1 MARSIKRF
9 IPKLRIPRLP
19 EVTDEPD
26 VFEEMTLQEHLEE
39 LRDRIVKIVIGLV
52 PAFIFGFIVY
62 RQVLGEMVEKA
73 QVDGFDIRSPTDTI
87 TISFKIALYIAIAIM
102 APWIVYQIIAFLAP
116 GMTRKEKRFLYSAL
130 PFVSILLFSGVA
142 YAWFVAIPRALGFL
156 GSWNEGLIDFNIDA
170 NETLS
175 FYLALMV
182 GLGLAFQLP
191 VIIFIISKLGIVSP
205 AKLRKWR
212 KYAYLILLVVSS
224 IVTPTTDPFN
234 LALVAIPM
242 VLLYELGIIISS
254 IFAKSGL
261 RMDTANLDS
270 TDGAVHTDETDLW
283 RSEAEIESGGTNRR
297 G

>member
-1 MARSIKRF
+1 MARSIKQY
-9 IPKLRIPRLP
+9 IPKIRMPRLP

-26 VFEEMTLQEHLEE
+26 VFEEMTLQEHLQE
-39 LRDRIVKIVIGLV
+39 LRDRILKIVIGLV

-62 RQVLGEMVEKA
+62 QRVLGEMVEKA
-73 QVDGFDIRSPTDTI
+73 QVDGFDVRSPTDTI

-130 PFVSILLFSGVA
+130 PFVSILLFAGVA

-156 GSWNEGLIDFNIDA
+156 GSWNAGLIDFNIDA

-182 GLGLAFQLP
+182 GLGVAFQLP
-191 VIIFIISKLGIVSP
+191 VVIFIISRLNIVSP

-212 KYAYLILLVVSS
+212 RYAYLILLIVSS
-224 IVTPTTDPFN
+224 ILTPTTDPFN

-242 VLLYELGIIISS
+242 VLLYELGIII
-254 IFAKSGL
+254 A
-261 RMDTANLDS
+261 S
-270 TDGAVHTDETDLW
+270 TFVRTGATPRTPL
-283 RSEAEIESGGTNRR
+283 
-297 G
+297 